1 MNPFHSRSRA
11 ALATNAVCAS
21 TRVMIGALVAV
32 CALSTSAWAQTTPA
46 AHGAPAPAPAVPP
59 ADAASAASAAPAG
72 PASTPLSL
80 SARKVYEQARSQLVQ
95 IRTVLKGRAS
105 QTSVGSGFFV
115 SREGHII
122 TNFHVVAEAALK
134 PERHD
139 LVYVTADGRE
149 APLQILQLDV
159 LHDLALLKASDAG
172 PAAVVS
178 AAASLPLASAAA
190 SSPLASVGA
199 ASPLP
204 SASQAAAA
212 MSASAAASQPAV
224 AAETGADASVPST
237 GAADGP
243 ADRQF
248 DALTFRPESQQL
260 SQGERIYSLGN
271 PLDVGFAVTEGTYNG
286 LVKRS
291 FYPQIFFGGALSAGM
306 SGGPALDQ
314 SGQVVGIN
322 VARRVDGEQV
332 SFLVPASFA
341 MALLARGRDAVPI
354 KTAAYGIVTD
364 QLMLHQT
371 ALTERFIQQG
381 WKTATHPRYKVPV
394 PVDTFMRCW
403 GSSEPSRT
411 GGLDVERSDC
421 VMDTRIF
428 VGDYTTGA
436 IGVRHES
443 YDGSKL
449 GTLRFAARYAASFRN
464 EAFSRLRSE
473 FQTKPQ
479 CHEDYVDRDGL
490 PLRAVICLRAYT
502 KLPELYDLSVL
513 VATLDQKQSGVQ
525 GRFDAQGLSFVNAQ
539 RLAKYYVE
547 AYGWVR

>member
-1 MNPFHSRSRA
+1 MNPLRRRA
-11 ALATNAVCAS
+11 TLS
-21 TRVMIGALVAV
+21 I
-32 CALSTSAWAQTTPA
+32 ALSLGTAFGASGQTTISAPPA
-46 AHGAPAPAPAVPP
+46 AEPAASAPAPAPAPVV
-59 ADAASAASAAPAG
+59 
-72 PASTPLSL
+72 LSL

-159 LHDLALLKASDAG
+159 LHDLALLKAGDAG
-172 PAAVVS
+172 AKP
-178 AAASLPLASAAA
+178 
-190 SSPLASVGA
+190 
-199 ASPLP
+199 
-204 SASQAAAA
+204 
-212 MSASAAASQPAV
+212 
-224 AAETGADASVPST
+224 
-237 GAADGP
+237 
-243 ADRQF
+243 F
-248 DALTFRPESQQL
+248 DALAFRTDAQPL

-291 FYPQIFFGGALSAGM
+291 FYPQIFFGGALSGGM

-314 SGQVVGIN
+314 QGNVIGIN

-341 MALLARGRDAVPI
+341 VALLARGRDAAP
-354 KTAAYGIVTD
+354 TRAAAYAVVTA
-364 QLMLHQT
+364 QLMQHQAT
-371 ALTERFIQQG
+371 LTERFIQQG
-381 WKTATHPRYKVPV
+381 WKPATHPRYHVPV
-394 PVDTFMRCW
+394 PSDEFMRCW
-403 GSSEPSRT
+403 GSSDPSRT
-411 GGLDVERSDC
+411 GGLDVERSNC

-436 IGVRHES
+436 ISVRHES

-449 GTLRFAARYAASFRN
+449 GTLRFAARHSQAFRN
-464 EAFSRLRSE
+464 EDFTRLRSE
-473 FQTKPQ
+473 YQTKPQ
-479 CHEDYVDRDGL
+479 CHEDFVDRDGL
-490 PLRAVICLRAYT
+490 PLRAVVCLRAYK
-502 KLPELYDLSVL
+502 KLPDLYDVSVL
-513 VATLDQKQSGVQ
+513 VATLDQKQAGVQ
-525 GRFDAQGLSFVNAQ
+525 GRFDAQGLSFANAQ
-539 RLAKYYVE
+539 KLAKHYLE
-547 AYGWVR
+547 GYGWAR

>member
-1 MNPFHSRSRA
+1 MNSSRLRQA
-11 ALATNAVCAS
+11 ALPLL
-21 TRVMIGALVAV
+21 AL
-32 CALSTSAWAQTTPA
+32 ALALAAPCRALAQSQPDAPA
-46 AHGAPAPAPAVPP
+46 AAAQPP
-59 ADAASAASAAPAG
+59 AAAASAPI
-72 PASTPLSL
+72 SL
-80 SARKVYEQARSQLVQ
+80 SARKVYEQARSQLLQ

-115 SREGHII
+115 SREGHIV

-159 LHDLALLKASDAG
+159 LHDLALLKAADTTK
-172 PAAVVS
+172 PAA
-178 AAASLPLASAAA
+178 
-190 SSPLASVGA
+190 G
-199 ASPLP
+199 
-204 SASQAAAA
+204 
-212 MSASAAASQPAV
+212 
-224 AAETGADASVPST
+224 
-237 GAADGP
+237 
-243 ADRQF
+243 F
-248 DALTFRPESQQL
+248 DALSFRPDNQPL

-291 FYPQIFFGGALSAGM
+291 FYPQIFFGGALSGGM

-314 SGQVVGIN
+314 QGNVIGIN

-341 MALLARGRDAVPI
+341 ATLLTRGRDATPI
-354 KTAAYGIVTD
+354 KTAAYNIVTD
-364 QLMLHQT
+364 QLMQHQQ
-371 ALTERFIQQG
+371 ALTDRFIQQG

-411 GGLDVERSDC
+411 GGLDLERSDC

-436 IGVRHES
+436 IGVRHEA
-443 YDGSKL
+443 YDGAKL
-449 GTLRFAARYAASFRN
+449 GTLRFAARYSASFRN
-464 EAFSRLRSE
+464 EAFTRLRSE
-473 FQTKPQ
+473 HQTKPQ
-479 CHEDYVDRDGL
+479 CHEDFVDRNGL
-490 PLRAVICLRAYT
+490 PLRAVVCLRAYK
-502 KLPELYDLSVL
+502 KLPGLYDLSAL
-513 VATLDQKQSGVQ
+513 VATLDQKQAGVQ
-525 GRFDAQGLSFVNAQ
+525 GRFDAQGLSFASAQ
-539 RLAKYYVE
+539 KLAKHYLE
-547 AYGWVR
+547 AYAWTR

>member
-1 MNPFHSRSRA
+1 MNSSRLRQA
-11 ALATNAVCAS
+11 ALPLL
-21 TRVMIGALVAV
+21 AL
-32 CALSTSAWAQTTPA
+32 ALALAAPCRALAQSQPDAPA
-46 AHGAPAPAPAVPP
+46 AAAQPP
-59 ADAASAASAAPAG
+59 AAAASAPI
-72 PASTPLSL
+72 SL
-80 SARKVYEQARSQLVQ
+80 SARKVYEQARSQLLQ

-115 SREGHII
+115 SREGHIV

-159 LHDLALLKASDAG
+159 LHDLALLKAADTTK
-172 PAAVVS
+172 PAA
-178 AAASLPLASAAA
+178 
-190 SSPLASVGA
+190 G
-199 ASPLP
+199 
-204 SASQAAAA
+204 
-212 MSASAAASQPAV
+212 
-224 AAETGADASVPST
+224 
-237 GAADGP
+237 
-243 ADRQF
+243 F
-248 DALTFRPESQQL
+248 DALSFRPDNQPL

-291 FYPQIFFGGALSAGM
+291 FYPQIFFGGALSGGM

-314 SGQVVGIN
+314 QGNVIGIN

-341 MALLARGRDAVPI
+341 ATLLTRGRDATPI
-354 KTAAYGIVTD
+354 KTAAYNIVTD
-364 QLMLHQT
+364 QLMQHQQ
-371 ALTERFIQQG
+371 ALTDRFIQQG

-411 GGLDVERSDC
+411 GGLDLERSDC

-436 IGVRHES
+436 IGVRHEA
-443 YDGSKL
+443 YDGAKL
-449 GTLRFAARYAASFRN
+449 GTLRFAARYSASFRN
-464 EAFSRLRSE
+464 EAFTRLRSE
-473 FQTKPQ
+473 HQTKPQ
-479 CHEDYVDRDGL
+479 CHEDFVDRNGL
-490 PLRAVICLRAYT
+490 ALRAVVCLRAYK
-502 KLPELYDLSVL
+502 KLPGLYDLAVL
-513 VATLDQKQSGVQ
+513 VATLDQKQAGVQ
-525 GRFDAQGLSFVNAQ
+525 GRFDAQGLSFANAQ
-539 RLAKYYVE
+539 KLAKHYLE
-547 AYGWVR
+547 AYAWAR